1 MGFIQFFNL
10 SAQNILQKKKQQKF
24 ILLNIKTFI
33 AKTCSQLEPC
43 CGVKAARCK
52 QVVAKKA
59 GKIHGPSITLS
70 GDKPTPTPHALH
82 PLSILMNVLL
92 NKRINRRLET
102 TSDVP
107 TNGENLRN
115 VITFKVIWTNQ
126 NCESFVFC
134 WQHAHA
140 SFDAFV
146 GTSDVFSSVLL
157 IC

>member
-1 MGFIQFFNL
+1 MKITNKECRQGERPLLIDSVWVFRILGHYTDDMGFIQFFNL

-92 NKRINRRLET
+92 N
-102 TSDVP
+102 
-107 TNGENLRN
+107 
-115 VITFKVIWTNQ
+115 
-126 NCESFVFC
+126 
-134 WQHAHA
+134 
-140 SFDAFV
+140 
-146 GTSDVFSSVLL
+146 
-157 IC
+157 